1 MKPPKLRT
9 TPLVQQLAAMQQATE
24 ANMKFAGLP
33 RGTLRGVIKD
43 IDDPESRGRVRVV
56 FDDMNPEIPQV
67 SGAGDWSKERVGQ
80 EPDLSHWIDVSPAF
94 KGKQPAGLVGK
105 RVNISVSNGQYQ
117 YAVLNDVLYDPE
129 LLAEKAKG
137 KLEMPNNSSM
147 TRLPIY
153 PSGSLP
159 PASAENH
166 GCMVVEEG
174 GPMSSDWLC
183 VCLKRQ
189 GSYIWVRHVDL
200 QHGHA
205 GENDGTQPNDS
216 RGDQEQPVNEQ
227 SVWDYVFPTSKQAMP
242 KSSAYGTSPRS
253 NPYGGQATWN
263 APPT

>member
-43 IDDPESRGRVRVV
+43 VNDPDNRGRVRVV

-94 KGKQPAGLVGK
+94 KGKQPPGLVGK

-147 TRLPIY
+147 TRLPVY

-159 PASAENH
+159 PATAENV
-166 GCMVVEEG
+166 GCVIIEDG
-174 GPMSSDWLC
+174 GFDGMQWLS
-183 VCLKRQ
+183 VCLQRS
-189 GSYIWVRHVDL
+189 GGYTWVNLMDRLHIHDSQV
-200 QHGHA
+200 
-205 GENDGTQPNDS
+205 NDS
-216 RGDQEQPVNEQ
+216 RGDREGTVN
-227 SVWDYVFPTSKQAMP
+227 DDTH
-242 KSSAYGTSPRS
+242 
-253 NPYGGQATWN
+253 AT
-263 APPT
+263 T